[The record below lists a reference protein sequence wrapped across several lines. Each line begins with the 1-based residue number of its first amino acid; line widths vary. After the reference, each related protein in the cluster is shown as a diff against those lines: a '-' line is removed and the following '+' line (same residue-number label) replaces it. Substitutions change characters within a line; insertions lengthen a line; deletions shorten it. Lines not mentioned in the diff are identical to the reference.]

1 MNTDAIVSTVQRLAS
16 SVGLSSS
23 AVEAIEMDHIWI
35 VVVILYIAFV
45 SIWTPRSFLLF
56 FNHPA
61 IRVLILGMII
71 WIFTWNKLLALL
83 VAVAFVATVSI
94 DQSMLISHS
103 ATNNLKQILDRSSS
117 AEHFENN
124 SHEDDDHDEHHE
136 DHEHE
141 SFENEDDD
149 DEEVDYLRNK
159 KLTDTFRNLHD
170 SIHQLEQF
178 MSKEKNNK

>member
-1 MNTDAIVSTVQRLAS
+1 MNTEAIVSTVQRLAS

-23 AVEAIEMDHIWI
+23 AVEAIQMDHIWI

-61 IRVLILGMII
+61 IRVLVLGIVV
-71 WIFTWNKLLALL
+71 WVFTWNKLLALL

-94 DQSMLISHS
+94 DQSMLMSHS
-103 ATNNLKQILDRSSS
+103 ATTNLKQILDRSS

-124 SHEDDDHDEHHE
+124 DQDDHEDDNESQ
-136 DHEHE
+136 EHE
-141 SFENEDDD
+141 SFVNEE
-149 DEEVDYLRNK
+149 DEEDEDEEIDYLRNK

-178 MSKEKNNK
+178 MSKSKQS